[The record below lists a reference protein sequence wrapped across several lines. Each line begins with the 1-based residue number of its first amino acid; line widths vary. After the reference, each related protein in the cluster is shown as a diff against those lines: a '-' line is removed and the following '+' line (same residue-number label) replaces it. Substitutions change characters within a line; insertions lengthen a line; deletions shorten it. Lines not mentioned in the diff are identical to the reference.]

1 MTLPFAVRL
10 RAHSAGLEP
19 LAARV
24 HAGSREPEDLLALA
38 DGPLPLLGAIV
49 STVQPKEA
57 AVIGLLPVKLNQAD
71 VAEQLEKA
79 LAHCAA
85 QEAEVIALSAE
96 APCTAGALDL
106 ACELTKRLIAR
117 LPGTTARIDEASL
130 HALAAG
136 AGVAPEGAASR
147 LGQAGVT
154 LVTAQ
159 RIPGVTALRVVGESP
174 DFKSVASATVGPLTV
189 RETWEVPSNLDE
201 RFIRALLDKANGP
214 LALTPSNNTTG
225 IVLLRA
231 VALARLAGHG
241 PIAVGTTDELKGPDA
256 CLSFGADQLE
266 AELDPPGALG
276 SRTRTYGEA
285 AVRGAQFTLIAP
297 KRRATP
303 GKKAAHILDEQVDAS
318 LLPGGEPETTS
329 EVR

>member
-79 LAHCAA
+79 LAHRAA
-85 QEAEVIALSAE
+85 QEAETIALSAE

-106 ACELTKRLIAR
+106 ACELTKRLIAK

-147 LGQAGVT
+147 LAQAGVT
-154 LVTAQ
+154 LVTAP
-159 RIPGVTALRVVGESP
+159 RIPGALRVLDANTPSTTG
-174 DFKSVASATVGPLTV
+174 AAIGPLTL
-189 RETWEVPSNLDE
+189 RETWEVPAHIDE
-201 RFIRALLDKANGP
+201 RFVKALLDKPNGP

-285 AVRGAQFTLIAP
+285 AVRGAQLTLIAP